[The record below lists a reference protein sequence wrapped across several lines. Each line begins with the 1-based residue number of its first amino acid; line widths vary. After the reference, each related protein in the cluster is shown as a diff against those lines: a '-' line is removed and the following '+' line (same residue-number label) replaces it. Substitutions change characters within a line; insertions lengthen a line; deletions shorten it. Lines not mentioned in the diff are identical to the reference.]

1 MAKANRVCYCCGR
14 EYYFCPSCPKDKK
27 DPQIYTMWDSEE
39 CRDIFN
45 TLSSESL
52 KKITTKECKEKLI
65 ELGVDKIEINKES
78 VKNHINRV
86 MNYTEDIKE
95 AKEIEEVKE
104 EIKVLETSEVLEA
117 SEVSEVTEVT
127 EVTEEIKI
135 EKTETVEVVEIVE
148 STEPTEVIEE
158 TPKIISRKRKGSYR
172 TNNK

>member
-27 DPQIYTMWDSEE
+27 DPQIYTMWDSEV
-39 CRDIFN
+39 CKDIFN

-65 ELGVDKIEINKES
+65 KLGVDKIEINKES

-104 EIKVLETSEVLEA
+104 ETTVLEA
-117 SEVSEVTEVT
+117 SEVLEITEVS
-127 EVTEEIKI
+127 EISEITEEIKA
-135 EKTETVEVVEIVE
+135 EETETVDVAEVFEPIE
-148 STEPTEVIEE
+148 STKVIEE
-158 TPKIISRKRKGSYR
+158 TPRIISRKRKGSYK
-172 TNNK
+172 NK